1 MPLYLYNTLTRQKEV
16 FTPLRKGRVGFY
28 ACGPTVYD
36 FSHIGNLRT
45 YVFEDILR
53 RVLEYNGYHVKHV
66 INFTDVGHLTSDE
79 DTGEDKME
87 KGARRENKTAWE
99 IADFYIAAF
108 KRDTQTLNILKPTIY
123 ARATKHIK
131 EQIALVKILEQK
143 GFTYK
148 TADGIYFD
156 TSKLKNYGEL
166 AKLDIEGLKA
176 GARIEQ
182 VAGKKNPIDFALW
195 KFSPPG
201 VKRQQEWNS
210 PWAPP
215 GSRGKV
221 KGFPGWHLE
230 CSAMSQK
237 YLGQQFD
244 IHAGAIDLIPV
255 HHTNEIA
262 QSEAAYGQNPARF
275 WLHGEFVLI
284 DGERMGKSLGNF
296 ITLKKLSARFNPLA
310 FRYLT
315 LTAHYRSQLNLTWE
329 SLKAAQIAL
338 SNLYQQIR
346 DLKAN
351 SSPFWR
357 LAKLAES
364 FGLIGKKTSAALKSA
379 TQYKEKFRQAINDDL
394 NTPEALALVWQM
406 LADQTLP
413 AAVKKDLLLKFDNIF
428 GLNLGKVKPA
438 CPPSHIKKLA
448 AERKEA
454 RAQKQWDRADRLRAQ
469 IAKNGWLIED
479 SPNGP
484 RLKPR

>member
-1 MPLYLYNTLTRQKEV
+1 
-16 FTPLRKGRVGFY
+16 
-28 ACGPTVYD
+28 
-36 FSHIGNLRT
+36 
-45 YVFEDILR
+45 
-53 RVLEYNGYHVKHV
+53 
-66 INFTDVGHLTSDE
+66 
-79 DTGEDKME
+79 ME
-87 KGARRENKTAWE
+87 WR
-99 IADFYIAAF
+99 
-108 KRDTQTLNILKPTIY
+108 
-123 ARATKHIK
+123 
-131 EQIALVKILEQK
+131 
-143 GFTYK
+143 
-148 TADGIYFD
+148 
-156 TSKLKNYGEL
+156 
-166 AKLDIEGLKA
+166 
-176 GARIEQ
+176 
-182 VAGKKNPIDFALW
+182 
-195 KFSPPG
+195 
-201 VKRQQEWNS
+201 S
-210 PWAPP
+210 PW
-215 GSRGKV
+215 G

-244 IHAGAIDLIPV
+244 IHAGAIDLIPT

-296 ITLKKLSARFNPLA
+296 ITLKKISAKFNPLA
-310 FRYLT
+310 WRYLV

-346 DLKAN
+346 DLKEN

-364 FGLIGKKTSAALKSA
+364 FGLTSKKTSAALKSA

-428 GLNLGKVKPA
+428 GLNLDKVKHV

-448 AERKEA
+448 AEREEA
-454 RAQKQWDRADRLRAQ
+454 RAQKQWDRADELRVQ
-469 IAKNGWLIED
+469 IAKNDWLIED

-484 RLKPR
+484 RLKPKI